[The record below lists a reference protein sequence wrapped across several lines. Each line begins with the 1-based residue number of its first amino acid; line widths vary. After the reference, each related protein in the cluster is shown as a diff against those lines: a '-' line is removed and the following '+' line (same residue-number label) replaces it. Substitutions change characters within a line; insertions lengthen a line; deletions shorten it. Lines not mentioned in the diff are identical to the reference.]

1 MLLLLS
7 QNAIVLPVLK
17 WGEIK
22 TVTWFLLT
30 LKSIMIITEK
40 SKPLH
45 CCGHLTTLAEITQ
58 CLLWNFPCLWGESL
72 GKGRMVAGFQCT
84 ACLGNAAQPGRWC
97 LPNLQ
102 SWGGA
107 ELLVW
112 SVLGTLNPD
121 CFCLGLQGSALP
133 GLFWSDK
140 KSELIFWK
148 SFSREKLYPTKC
160 WQLSTLTFFG
170 IQGETCLGASRAK
183 LMREF

>member
-58 CLLWNFPCLWGESL
+58 CLLWSFPLFVRRIP
-72 GKGRMVAGFQCT
+72 GKGADGCWVSVHSLPWKCSTTREVMSPKPAELRRSWALGLISSWNIKPRLLLSGPAGFSS
-84 ACLGNAAQPGRWC
+84 PGAFLKWQKKRVDF
-97 LPNLQ
+97 LEKLF
-102 SWGGA
+102 SGK
-107 ELLVW
+107 
-112 SVLGTLNPD
+112 
-121 CFCLGLQGSALP
+121 ALP
-133 GLFWSDK
+133 YKVLAALHTYFLWDTGGNLLRS
-140 KSELIFWK
+140 
-148 SFSREKLYPTKC
+148 
-160 WQLSTLTFFG
+160 
-170 IQGETCLGASRAK
+170 
-183 LMREF
+183 